1 MGDYVVYSAP
11 TTAGSNPTALTPGVN
26 ASTLTGIF
34 KNPPFGG
41 GLRPGAPGNSELSET
56 PCWVDV
62 EISQVGNVITLTM
75 NRTPILS
82 YTNTTPFTSGNIML
96 GYCDAYDSIMAGN
109 SPASFTT
116 TSASS
121 GWPAPTT
128 PPNITGIRLAGGNV
142 EIDFAADSSDTPSAF
157 ALQSADTVNGA
168 YGDVSA
174 TITGGGGS
182 FKAVRPLDG
191 AQRFY
196 RIRRN

>member
-1 MGDYVVYSAP
+1 M
-11 TTAGSNPTALTPGVN
+11 
-26 ASTLTGIF
+26 
-34 KNPPFGG
+34 
-41 GLRPGAPGNSELSET
+41 
-56 PCWVDV
+56 DV

-109 SPASFTT
+109 SCVVYDNLRVIRLA
-116 TSASS
+116 
-121 GWPAPTT
+121 APTT